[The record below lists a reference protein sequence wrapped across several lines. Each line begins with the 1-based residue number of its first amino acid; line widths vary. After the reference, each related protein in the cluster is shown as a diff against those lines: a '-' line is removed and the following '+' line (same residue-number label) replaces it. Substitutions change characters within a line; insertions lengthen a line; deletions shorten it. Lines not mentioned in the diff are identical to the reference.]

1 LGEKVSVI
9 RSFIAIDLPGTLHT
23 ELTQVAETFQEKLIG
38 MPIRWVPVPN
48 IHLTLKFLGDVSEKN
63 IPMINKILL
72 AEAMHHKQFE
82 ISVGGFGVFP
92 NFSRP
97 RVIWVGI
104 EAPEELQHLYR
115 RIDIETARLGYAPDK
130 RKFDPHLTLGRVS
143 RNANPGEVR
152 KISSELRQFKL
163 GFLGAARITEVNLF
177 RSDLS
182 PKGAVYSKLFKAQL
196 GEV

>member
-1 LGEKVSVI
+1 MSWI
-9 RSFIAIDLPGTLHT
+9 RY
-23 ELTQVAETFQEKLIG
+23 QRTFIG

-48 IHLTLKFLGDVSEKN
+48 IHLTLKFLGDVSENN
-63 IPMINKILL
+63 IPMINEILL
-72 AEAMHHKQFE
+72 TEAMSHKEFE
-82 ISVGGFGVFP
+82 ISVGGVGVFP

-97 RVIWVGI
+97 RVIWVGV

-152 KISSELRQFKL
+152 KISGELRKYKL

-182 PKGAVYSKLFKAQL
+182 PKGAIYSKLFTAQL
-196 GEV
+196 GEIK

>member
-9 RSFIAIDLPGTLHT
+9 RSFIAIELPGTLNT

-48 IHLTLKFLGDVSEKN
+48 IHLTLKFLGDVSEKY

-72 AEAMHHKQFE
+72 AEAMNHKQFE

-104 EAPEELQHLYR
+104 EAPEELHHLYR
-115 RIDIETARLGYAPDK
+115 RIEIETARLGYAPDK
-130 RKFDPHLTLGRVS
+130 RKFDPHLTLARVS

-152 KISSELRQFKL
+152 KISKELRQFKL

-182 PKGAVYSKLFKAQL
+182 PKGAIYSKLFTAKL